1 MNKPDEG
8 AFEEVPLESMVEY
21 SNRKCQAGLIEQ
33 FFGVLLLI
41 SALRRFKIVAL
52 YREINQ
58 LLAMDLHLIQRGEPG
73 GIQLMAERN
82 LADPR
87 PTEEGIN
94 LDLVEFI
101 DPALLNRVVGLIDQS
116 LDASD
121 ELLQQRFCDRI
132 RTAA

>member
-1 MNKPDEG
+1 
-8 AFEEVPLESMVEY
+8 MVEY

-82 LADPR
+82 LAGR
-87 PTEEGIN
+87 SGCCGRQN
-94 LDLVEFI
+94 KQGAARSGSI
-101 DPALLNRVVGLIDQS
+101 DGTS
-116 LDASD
+116 LDEDGSESAGSRSPAD
-121 ELLQQRFCDRI
+121 GRRY
-132 RTAA
+132 

>member
-1 MNKPDEG
+1 
-8 AFEEVPLESMVEY
+8 
-21 SNRKCQAGLIEQ
+21 
-33 FFGVLLLI
+33 
-41 SALRRFKIVAL
+41 
-52 YREINQ
+52 
-58 LLAMDLHLIQRGEPG
+58 MDLNRPVP
-73 GIQLMAERN
+73 
-82 LADPR
+82 DPR